1 MDGILQKRLLDLA
14 LAIDE
19 DPDVLL
25 LKEKEAALKDD
36 PALLSLVEEKD
47 KALSDYMLARMA
59 YGEDSEEAKA
69 AQKKLHQTKMN
80 LDLQPKSHEYTE
92 IYSRLSLRYRYVDD
106 ILFGLFRQKKKC
118 EGCHD

>member
-1 MDGILQKRLLDLA
+1 MDGILQKRLLDLT

-25 LKEKEAALKDD
+25 LKEKETALKDD

-47 KALSDYMLARMA
+47 KSLSEYMLARMD
-59 YGEDSEEAKA
+59 YGEDSQEAET
-69 AQKKLHQTKMN
+69 AQKKLHQAKMN

-92 IYSRLSLRYRYVDD
+92 IYSRVSLRYRYVDD

-118 EGCHD
+118 EGHHD

>member
-14 LAIDE
+14 LAVDE

-47 KALSDYMLARMA
+47 KALSGYMLARMD

-118 EGCHD
+118 EGRHD